1 MKAKIRLRNV
11 LRQRVYFT
19 SLIFFIAAA
28 SLFLVLFMG
37 NNKSLSSAPVSGD
50 YQAIA
55 SGDWNTLGIW
65 QKYNGSAWIAATTVP
80 VQADKVI
87 TIKSGSTVTISTAL
101 SIDQI
106 VIEAGGILFLNSGIT
121 LTLRKT
127 TSPDLAVY
135 GIFRNAGTLVYS
147 GGSMATYYSGGTYQ
161 HNYTTTSGTI
171 PTSVWNTG
179 STCEIYGYT
188 TNAAM
193 PGGLNQTFDNLKWNC
208 ASQTNSVNM
217 AGGFSSFT
225 GNFIVQS
232 TGIAE
237 LQMANGNYTLNITG
251 NMTINGG
258 VLNYCNVASKTITI
272 NQTGNLYING
282 GTLNFASGNICV
294 GNINLTGNYF
304 QTGGTFNFGGGNSV
318 VSSMVISGDFSQTG
332 GVLTTT
338 GTNAGGTV
346 VFSGA
351 VAQSFTASGNTV
363 SGSVDYTINNG
374 ATVNMGTS
382 AVLGRNFTLNSG
394 GQIGIG
400 SPNGITSSG
409 SVGNVQVSGTRSFNA
424 GGNYLYNGTANQIT
438 GNGLPALI
446 NKLTIN
452 NNNYLTLTAV
462 TMVSS
467 ELSMLSGKILT
478 GANEVIVTN
487 TSAAAITGNLTGSWV
502 VGNLRRTITST
513 GTFDYPVGS
522 LVNYELMSITTSGI
536 VGIASMVGSFVNAV
550 TNDTTYPL
558 TVAVN
563 GVDLTEM
570 LDHGYWTISPFG
582 FRLAGTYS
590 VQVNERGYSNMLS
603 NGTFYSLLSRNN
615 TTSAWQS
622 AGTHTDNTQSVSGGT
637 VTALR
642 SGLTT
647 FYQYGIALGD
657 LPSLFNPSLISGTAG
672 AVGATYLF
680 QDAMRGV
687 DMWTTITNLY
697 NGATL
702 SDIDNAAVGYNESF
716 QPFVNFPANKDSY
729 IEWEVRFK
737 KANTSIDTTL
747 AKISATGV
755 DVDGGTGIREYI
767 VATMPT
773 SYSLD
778 PATVLTM
785 SSDSGRYK
793 AIGSTTSI
801 ANIDTAHHEA
811 MYQLNYNNVN
821 KILYRTGTVNT
832 TSSSA
837 TRQTS
842 LYFRSFLIGAPVF
855 ALPIKLVEFK
865 ASPKKDRVLLNWTT
879 ATETNNDYFTVERS
893 GDGIN
898 FKTLFT
904 KRGAGTT
911 TTTRFYEM
919 ADENPLEGQ
928 SYYRLKQTDYD
939 GKFTYSKMQA
949 VKIGKNPSESDL
961 VINSVSPNPFQSDLQ
976 ISYSIKSNGIVQI
989 DLMNTEGKVIESKKL
1004 NVEEGSGSY
1013 NFEKTEFLKPGTY
1026 FIIVEQNGQRQTRKI
1041 IKN

>member
-1 MKAKIRLRNV
+1 MKTKIRLRHA
-11 LRQRVYFT
+11 LRQRTY
-19 SLIFFIAAA
+19 LAGLLFFIATV
-28 SLFLVLFMG
+28 SVFMVVFMG
-37 NNKSLSSAPVSGD
+37 NNKNLSSAPVSGD
-50 YQAIA
+50 YQAVA
-55 SGDWNTLGIW
+55 SGDWSTLGIW

-87 TIKSGSTVTISTAL
+87 TIKSGSTVTISAAL
-101 SIDQI
+101 TIDQI
-106 VIEAGGILFLNSGIT
+106 VIEAGGILSLNSGIT
-121 LTLRKT
+121 LTLKKT

-135 GIFRNAGTLVYS
+135 GIFRNAGTLAYS

-161 HNYTTTSGTI
+161 HNYTTTAGTI

-188 TNAAM
+188 TNSVM

-232 TGIAE
+232 TGTAE
-237 LQMANGNYTLNITG
+237 LQMANGNYTLTITG

-282 GTLNFASGNICV
+282 GTLNFASGNNCV

-304 QTGGTFNFGGGNSV
+304 QTGGSFNFGGGNSV
-318 VSSMVISGDFSQTG
+318 VSSMVISGNFSQTG
-332 GVLTTT
+332 GVITTT
-338 GTNAGGTV
+338 GISAVGTV
-346 VFSGA
+346 VFNGA

-363 SGSVDYTINNG
+363 TGSVDYTINSG
-374 ATVNMGTS
+374 VTVNMGTS
-382 AVLGRNFTLNSG
+382 AVFGRNFTLNSG

-400 SPNGITSSG
+400 SPDGITSSG
-409 SVGNVQVSGTRSFNA
+409 SSGNIQVSGTRSYNA
-424 GGNYLYNGTANQIT
+424 GGYYLYNGTGNQVT
-438 GNGLPALI
+438 GNGLPSTI

-452 NNNYLTLTAV
+452 NNTYLTLTSM
-462 TMVSS
+462 TTVSS

-478 GANEVIVTN
+478 GVNEMIVTN
-487 TSAAAITGNLTGSWV
+487 TAVGGITGNLTSSWV
-502 VGNLRRTITST
+502 IGNLRRTITSS
-513 GTFDYPVGS
+513 GTFAYPVGS
-522 LVNYELMSITTSGI
+522 IINYELMNVTTSGI
-536 VGIASMVGSFVNAV
+536 SGITSMVGSFVNAV

-558 TVAVN
+558 TVSVN
-563 GVDLTEM
+563 GLDMTEM

-582 FRLAGTYS
+582 TRTAGTYS
-590 VQVNERGYSNMLS
+590 VQVNETGYSNMLAA
-603 NGTFYSLLSRNN
+603 TTVYSLLSRNN
-615 TTSAWQS
+615 STSAWQS
-622 AGTHTDNTQSVSGGT
+622 IGTHTDNTQSVSGGT

-642 SGLTT
+642 SGLTG

-657 LPSLFNPSLISGTAG
+657 FPSLANPALISGTAG

-680 QDAMRGV
+680 QDAMRGI

-729 IEWEVRFK
+729 IEWEIRFK

-747 AKISATGV
+747 AKVSATGV
-755 DVDGGTGIREYI
+755 DVDGGSTVREYI

-793 AIGSTTSI
+793 ALGSTTSI
-801 ANIDTAHHEA
+801 ANIDTSHHEA

-821 KILYRTGTVNT
+821 KLLYRTGAVN

-865 ASPKKDRVLLNWTT
+865 ASPKTDRVLLNWIT

-893 GDGIN
+893 NDGVN

-904 KRGAGTT
+904 KRGAGSS

-919 ADENPLEGQ
+919 VDENPLEGQ

-939 GKFTYSKMQA
+939 GKYTYSKLQA

-961 VINSVSPNPFQSDLQ
+961 VINSISPNPFQSDLQ
-976 ISYSIKSNGIVQI
+976 ISYSVKSKGNVQI
-989 DLMNTEGKVIESKKL
+989 SLLSSEGKLIESKKIS
-1004 NVEEGSGSY
+1004 VEEGSGTY

-1026 FIIVEQNGQRQTRKI
+1026 FIVVEQNGQRQTRKI